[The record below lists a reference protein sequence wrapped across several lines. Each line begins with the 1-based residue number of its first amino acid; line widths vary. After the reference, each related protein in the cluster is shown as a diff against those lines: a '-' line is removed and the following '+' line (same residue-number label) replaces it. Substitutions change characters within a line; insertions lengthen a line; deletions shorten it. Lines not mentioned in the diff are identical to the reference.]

1 MVAMKRLE
9 LLTSR
14 LWVMRSNQLSYIAIL
29 GCILC
34 PSCWL
39 PSTPKRHFLQKI
51 CILFKLTAI
60 TILLVATR
68 DKKRALKKVWQT
80 DKPGSVVDNHSSRRT
95 IARTLK
101 QPTRIERGPR
111 HADAYLVLLRVEFT
125 MPCTVASHAVRS
137 YRTLSP
143 LPMTWKSCDS
153 HLSQRRSTLCCTGRQ
168 VTLPSR

>member
-29 GCILC
+29 GCTLC

-39 PSTPKRHFLQKI
+39 PSTPKRHFLQKTS
-51 CILFKLTAI
+51 ILFKLSAI
-60 TILLVATR
+60 TINTQ
-68 DKKRALKKVWQT
+68 DKKRAIKSWQT

-95 IARTLK
+95 IARALK

-125 MPCTVASHAVRS
+125 MPWDVAIHAVRS

-153 HLSQRRSTLCCTGRQ
+153 HLCQRRSTLCCTGRQ